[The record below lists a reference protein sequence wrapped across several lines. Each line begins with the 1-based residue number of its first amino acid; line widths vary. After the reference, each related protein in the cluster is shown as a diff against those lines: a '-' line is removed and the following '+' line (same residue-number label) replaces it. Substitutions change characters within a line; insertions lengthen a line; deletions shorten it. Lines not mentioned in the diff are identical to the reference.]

1 MTSSCERKPSKEQ
14 GGKKDLFWEGGRRGR
29 ERRQRREAKKT
40 GGMEKEGQRGS
51 INRERPRD
59 RRDRARKGL
68 HFVPKHGRQGALP
81 IPFCRA
87 AGCTPGPMFAQF
99 LTKPRFNLRST
110 SLLALRSPQ
119 EKENLC
125 FILINSQPY
134 FLK

>member
-81 IPFCRA
+81 IPFLQSHRVHSRA
-87 AGCTPGPMFAQF
+87 HVCPVPNQTEVQSQVD
-99 LTKPRFNLRST
+99 LTSGSPLSPRKGKPVFH
-110 SLLALRSPQ
+110 
-119 EKENLC
+119 
-125 FILINSQPY
+125 FD
-134 FLK
+134 